1 MHRIQ
6 ECSQQC
12 SKQQII
18 YWRSFQH
25 GFFFK
30 EMVIPKIQRRT
41 TTLHIRKSEEN
52 RIIQWK
58 RKKILKKGNRFF
70 DCLKLSING
79 SSKLFDEKKSNAW
92 EIHKLVKIE
101 ICLRNQKTWKKSSS
115 TWREGKVPVCNRIE
129 KVAAIEVCVFFRCMY
144 LSLKQREVCAT
155 SPSEI
160 WRRSN
165 TKETQKKHS
174 LVFFFCS
181 AKHIANFGN
190 MVSYFF
196 ISQSMTNV

>member
-25 GFFFK
+25 GFFFQRNGYSKNAKKNNNTTYTQIRGKSNYSMKK
-30 EMVIPKIQRRT
+30 EKDF
-41 TTLHIRKSEEN
+41 
-52 RIIQWK
+52 
-58 RKKILKKGNRFF
+58 KKGNRFF